1 MRGTARNSGGHRAV
15 AQWPVVGALVGL
27 LALAASACSTTFGP
41 ATVVV
46 RPGTRVPDRIVEDV
60 TGEYE
65 MMEGVDPKGDTLML
79 LVRAYW

>member
-1 MRGTARNSGGHRAV
+1 
-15 AQWPVVGALVGL
+15 VVGALVAL
-27 LALAASACSTTFGP
+27 LALSISACSTTIGP

-65 MMEGVDPKGDTLML
+65 MMQGVDPKGDTLML